1 MEEENQKL
9 LNEFLDKM
17 GMVKEEFI
25 RLKKYEKVSVRKD
38 IVKSELQDIL
48 NKSQSYKDLTNNL
61 QTYINNLLKL
71 EDTINE

>member
-38 IVKSELQDIL
+38 VVKLELQDIL

>member
-38 IVKSELQDIL
+38 VVKSELQDIL
-48 NKSQSYKDLTNNL
+48 SKSQSYKDLTNNL

>member
-38 IVKSELQDIL
+38 VVKSELQDIL